1 MDFGWVL
8 GGFWEAKIEIFCA
21 SGVMI
26 FEALFLVVFQ
36 LIFYMSVMLAN
47 LKNRA
52 PVEARAQF
60 YNNRIFQV
68 VS

>member
-1 MDFGWVL
+1 M
-8 GGFWEAKIEIFCA
+8 EIFRG
-21 SGVMI
+21 SGGMV
-26 FEALFLVVFQ
+26 FEALFLVVFL

-60 YNNRIFQV
+60 LHNRIFQI

>member
-1 MDFGWVL
+1 M
-8 GGFWEAKIEIFCA
+8 GFKGFEDAKIEIFRV
-21 SGVMI
+21 SGGMI
-26 FEALFLVVFQ
+26 FKVLFLIVFL
-36 LIFYMSVMLAN
+36 LICFMSVMLAN

-60 YNNRIFQV
+60 LHNRIFQV